1 MRADP
6 LRIRPRRHPV
16 IIALNVAMVL
26 ALAGAIS
33 ILVTN
38 ENFEWATVFQ
48 YLFSEQVL
56 AGVVVTLWL
65 TAVSMT
71 LGIAL
76 GTVLA
81 VMRLSTYAVF
91 RYSAGVYIWFFRG
104 VPVLVQLIFWFNLS
118 SLFPTID
125 FGLPFM
131 TPLFSLDANE
141 LITRTTAAILGL
153 ALCEAAYMAEIVRAG
168 IESVGNGQSEAAS
181 ALGMSPWLTFR
192 RIVLPQATRVIIPPT
207 GNELINLLKGTS
219 LVSVLAISDLLYA
232 VQTIYSQ
239 NFLTI
244 PLLITATIWYLAITS
259 VLNVIQSRIERHFAA
274 GVIGRVGRAAPGMKR
289 SKIEAVT

>member
-1 MRADP
+1 VRADP

>member
-1 MRADP
+1 MNSDP
-6 LRIRPRRHPV
+6 QRIRPRRNPL
-16 IIALNVAMVL
+16 IIGLNVVVVA
-26 ALAGAIS
+26 ALLWGVS
-33 ILVTN
+33 ILFTN
-38 ENFEWATVFQ
+38 PNFEWATVFQ
-48 YLFSEQVL
+48 YLFNEQVL

-71 LGIAL
+71 LGIVL
-76 GTVLA
+76 GTLLA
-81 VMRLSTYAVF
+81 VMRLSDHRVF
-91 RYSAGVYIWFFRG
+91 RYTAGVYVWFFRG
-104 VPVLVQLIFWFNLS
+104 VPVLVQLIFWFNLA

-141 LITRTTAAILGL
+141 LITRTGAAILGL

-168 IESVGNGQSEAAS
+168 IESVGVGQREAAS

-192 RIVLPQATRVIIPPT
+192 RVVLPQATRVIIPPT

-244 PLLITATIWYLAITS
+244 PLLITATVWYLAITS
-259 VLNVIQSRIERHFAA
+259 VLNVVQMRIERHFAA
-274 GVIGRVGRAAPGMKR
+274 GISGRPRRTAPRERRRR
-289 SKIEAVT
+289 SEVMA

>member
-1 MRADP
+1 
-6 LRIRPRRHPV
+6 
-16 IIALNVAMVL
+16 
-26 ALAGAIS
+26 
-33 ILVTN
+33 VTN